1 MHLMNY
7 FLLAVKYDLQPLLYN
22 CIYLLKMLY
31 HIVTMNQIIIP
42 VSGEPSSRIVHCS
55 QQI

>member
-31 HIVTMNQIIIP
+31 HIVTMNQIIMP
-42 VSGEPSSRIVHCS
+42 VSGEPSSQIVHCS